1 VGVRGRSFA
10 PEHSFVVQTG
20 LGCDA
25 SALHGGHGA
34 DDGLLMSCTGQ
45 MVWTLVVGVWGRS
58 FAPELSF
65 VVQTGWGAMLR
76 PYTDGMRLTTDF

>member
-1 VGVRGRSFA
+1 
-10 PEHSFVVQTG
+10 
-20 LGCDA
+20 
-25 SALHGGHGA
+25 
-34 DDGLLMSCTGQ
+34 MSCTGQ